1 MKLKNLAKIL
11 ACFSLMISGVQSNT
25 QAAIITVPLN
35 YTTDAED
42 DQNLTLSG
50 EITINT
56 ALDTGNQRLTS
67 FSLRDNKQTIP
78 NWITAISFTL
88 TDNAPTT
95 KVGSQELL
103 DYSGTFV
110 KSDFSHII
118 WDPKVAN
125 ENNVDFNSDLV
136 GQFDDLAFTG
146 VGNLVS
152 TAALNQ
158 DRGHDEF
165 ILPSTPLPIPFIG
178 FLSIFS
184 FVKKLKRY
192 KNLSA

>member
-67 FSLRDNKQTIP
+67 FSLRDNKQT
-78 NWITAISFTL
+78 T
-88 TDNAPTT
+88 
-95 KVGSQELL
+95 Q
-103 DYSGTFV
+103 
-110 KSDFSHII
+110 H
-118 WDPKVAN
+118 
-125 ENNVDFNSDLV
+125 
-136 GQFDDLAFTG
+136 
-146 VGNLVS
+146 
-152 TAALNQ
+152 
-158 DRGHDEF
+158 R
-165 ILPSTPLPIPFIG
+165 
-178 FLSIFS
+178 
-184 FVKKLKRY
+184 
-192 KNLSA
+192 